1 MHGRRTRLARVFLAA
16 ACATVISSTPA
27 ISPAAAAEV
36 DSWRDLVGQRGVVV
50 LMRHALAPGGGD
62 PAGFRLGD
70 CRTQRN
76 LSREGRQHARVIGSA
91 IARSGIDIDGVW
103 SSPWCRAKDTARL
116 LDAGP
121 VRTKQYLGSTFTAPR
136 SVSDAREARTRDV
149 ITAHRDKPGVLM
161 LVGHYANIMDL
172 TGEAV
177 DSGEAL
183 IVRAGAQGKV
193 EVLGRIPAPEVS
205 SQRGS

>member
-1 MHGRRTRLARVFLAA
+1 MHRVARTVLAA
-16 ACATVISSTPA
+16 ACATVITITPA
-27 ISPAAAAEV
+27 TVAEV
-36 DSWRDLVGQRGVVV
+36 DAWRDLAGQRGVVV

-76 LSREGRQHARVIGSA
+76 LSQQGRQQARAIGTA
-91 IARSGIDIDGVW
+91 IARSGIDVAAVW

-116 LDAGP
+116 LGAGP
-121 VRTKQYLGSTFTAPR
+121 VRTKPYLGSTFTAPR
-136 SVSDAREARTRDV
+136 SVSDDREARTRDV
-149 ITAHRDKPGVLM
+149 ITDHRGMEGVLM

-183 IVRAGAQGKV
+183 IVRMDAQGRI
-193 EVLGRIPAPEVS
+193 EVLGRIPAPDFS
-205 SQRGS
+205 SRPGS

>member
-1 MHGRRTRLARVFLAA
+1 MTRFSRALLAA
-16 ACATVISSTPA
+16 VCATACATILTAAPA
-27 ISPAAAAEV
+27 SAAEI
-36 DSWRDLVGQRGVVV
+36 DEWRDLSGQRGVVV

-76 LSREGRQHARVIGSA
+76 LSREGRQQARAIGAAIERSA
-91 IARSGIDIDGVW
+91 IDINAVL

-116 LDAGP
+116 LDVGP
-121 VRTKQYLGSTFTAPR
+121 VRTKQYLGSTFTAPQ
-136 SVSDAREARTRDV
+136 SVSDAREARTRRL
-149 ITAHRDKPGVLM
+149 IKSHQGVDSVLI

-177 DSGEAL
+177 DSGESL
-183 IVRAGAQGKV
+183 IVRMNPRGDLQ
-193 EVLGRIPAPEVS
+193 VLGRIPAPS
-205 SQRGS
+205 TS